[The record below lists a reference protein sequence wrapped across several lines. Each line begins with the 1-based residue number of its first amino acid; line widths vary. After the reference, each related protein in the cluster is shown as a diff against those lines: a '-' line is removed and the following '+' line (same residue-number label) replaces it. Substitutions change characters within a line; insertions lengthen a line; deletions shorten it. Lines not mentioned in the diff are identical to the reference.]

1 MQFLVVCVAIDG
13 GYTEFSESECSV
25 TCGGGTKNLT
35 RTCTNP
41 PPSNGGKDCSELGP
55 AEKTVRC
62 NEAICREYI
71 STIVRLAEAVWAKTE
86 SITIFYLF
94 IFRAYQRDTRNLLDL
109 FHVSLQTRNLLVL
122 FAKPNEKKRL
132 SLINVMFKTLQSN

>member
-1 MQFLVVCVAIDG
+1 MANFVCFCIAIDG

-55 AEKTVRC
+55 AEITLSC
-62 NEAICREYI
+62 NEESCGEHKQSF
-71 STIVRLAEAVWAKTE
+71 STIFLSSWEGWEKAIAK
-86 SITIFYLF
+86 Y
-94 IFRAYQRDTRNLLDL
+94 
-109 FHVSLQTRNLLVL
+109 
-122 FAKPNEKKRL
+122 NE
-132 SLINVMFKTLQSN
+132 

>member
-1 MQFLVVCVAIDG
+1 MFFVAVVVLFLVAIDG

-71 STIVRLAEAVWAKTE
+71 NHRKTCR
-86 SITIFYLF
+86 S
-94 IFRAYQRDTRNLLDL
+94 
-109 FHVSLQTRNLLVL
+109 SLGEDRINYYFLLVYFQSL
-122 FAKPNEKKRL
+122 SKRYQK
-132 SLINVMFKTLQSN
+132 SA